1 MAISRINFDARKLS
15 NLGDEA
21 AMKVLIKKGFQLAND
36 VKLSMKDSGV
46 TGKKKGATREDRA
59 ANRSKP
65 GEPPHVDTGRLRA
78 SIQVNWQG
86 GGETGTDAPPQPS
99 EPFVVRVGTN
109 VEYAY
114 GLEFGTSRVAP
125 RPFLRPALDRLR

>member
-1 MAISRINFDARKLS
+1 MAAIGRINFDARKLGAV
-15 NLGDEA
+15 GDQG

-36 VKLSMKDSGV
+36 IKLSMKDSGPA
-46 TGKKKGATREDRA
+46 GKRGATREERA

-78 SIQVNWQG
+78 SIQVNWMG
-86 GGETGTDAPPQPS
+86 GGETGQDAPPQPS
-99 EPFVVRVGTN
+99 EPFTVRVGTN

-114 GLEFGTSRVAP
+114 GLEFGTSKVAP